1 MVSGIGKDGNEYHA
15 ATCGMTYARRFRCGI
30 GKEWTAPII
39 AAILLVLSN
48 IIRTFA
54 KVLAITVM
62 AILIFCKTCNNIFIT
77 I

>member
-15 ATCGMTYARRFRCGI
+15 ATCGI